1 MKKFIVPLLVVG
13 LLTGCSVS
21 HQEPETTVIYKRDI
35 YGLIFE
41 WALYREAAIV
51 AYQKLHDVSRKEAEI
66 KIDTI
71 VKDGKNEKFED
82 WYQKQKQQGKI

>member
-1 MKKFIVPLLVVG
+1 MKKLVIPFLVVG

-21 HQEPETTVIYKRDI
+21 HQEPETTVIYKRDL

-41 WALYREAAIV
+41 WALYREASIV
-51 AYQKLHDVSRKEAEI
+51 AYQKLHDVSRKEAEE

-71 VKDGKNEKFED
+71 VKDSKNELFEK
-82 WYQKQKQQGKI
+82 WYQKQKEQGKI